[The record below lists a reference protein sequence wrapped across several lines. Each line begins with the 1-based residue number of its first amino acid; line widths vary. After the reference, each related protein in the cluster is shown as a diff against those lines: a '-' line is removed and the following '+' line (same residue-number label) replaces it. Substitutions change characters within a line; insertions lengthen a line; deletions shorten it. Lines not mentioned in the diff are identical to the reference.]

1 MNLAGCL
8 ELDDG
13 RRKRRAEN
21 VSRMSLV
28 HLESLVHS
36 NDVRKLMS
44 VQLIGIES
52 KDARSSGFLK
62 DCVSF
67 LPVMLRKLQDV
78 VDGVTHCIGFWKRD
92 TEELKQVFDGR

>member
-36 NDVRKLMS
+36 NDVQKLMS

-52 KDARSSGFLK
+52 EDARSSGFLK
-62 DCVSF
+62 DLLCVIFAIHVEKATRCS
-67 LPVMLRKLQDV
+67 
-78 VDGVTHCIGFWKRD
+78 GW
-92 TEELKQVFDGR
+92 

>member
-36 NDVRKLMS
+36 NDVQKLMS

-52 KDARSSGFLK
+52 KDARISGFLK
-62 DCVSF
+62 DYVSF
-67 LPVMLRKLQDV
+67 FPVPLRKLHDV
-78 VDGVTHCIGFWKRD
+78 GDGVTH
-92 TEELKQVFDGR
+92 